1 MSSGPPTCAHALWQT
16 TIKFCMVIKFLHG
29 RPRMPMRDL
38 FAVADLLV
46 LSLQKFAVYT
56 LTFFNNFQRK
66 LVIKSGNGSVQLSQ
80 FDPCGTDENK
90 MKKCS
95 EETQTLRA
103 GCGKAEPKNRPA
115 TDPFPGAQ
123 DGQNLI
129 NWRWSLPLPTNP
141 VWWGTMLPISS
152 YRGNRP
158 THTPPPNK
166 QTNKQTNRTDYNT
179 LLRSF
184 ASVQCNYQWQ
194 KIASINRTSEI
205 SSDQRRR
212 ERRWR
217 GREVAVFS
225 IRRLFRRPARAW
237 RGTALC
243 PTVYIKHAGGTP
255 THPHTHTHTHTYTHT
270 LVSRFI
276 DPCAPMMEYG
286 NSMCLLRL
294 CVCQHSKWK
303 TIDFEAPRNY
313 DFGSKRPHGWFVDL
327 RKRMKNQN

>member
-1 MSSGPPTCAHALWQT
+1 
-16 TIKFCMVIKFLHG
+16 MVIKFLHG

-141 VWWGTMLPISS
+141 VW
-152 YRGNRP
+152 
-158 THTPPPNK
+158 
-166 QTNKQTNRTDYNT
+166 
-179 LLRSF
+179 
-184 ASVQCNYQWQ
+184 
-194 KIASINRTSEI
+194 
-205 SSDQRRR
+205 
-212 ERRWR
+212 
-217 GREVAVFS
+217 
-225 IRRLFRRPARAW
+225 
-237 RGTALC
+237 
-243 PTVYIKHAGGTP
+243 
-255 THPHTHTHTHTYTHT
+255 
-270 LVSRFI
+270 
-276 DPCAPMMEYG
+276 
-286 NSMCLLRL
+286 
-294 CVCQHSKWK
+294 
-303 TIDFEAPRNY
+303 
-313 DFGSKRPHGWFVDL
+313 
-327 RKRMKNQN
+327 